1 MARTRGDK
9 DAATKKQGRIKQL
22 RAVFTM
28 TRQGDPKAIWWMLLG
43 GLGVVA
49 AAFLIGLAIGHEIY
63 LTILGIPLGI
73 MAALVIMAR
82 RAEKVA
88 YGRIAGQRGA
98 SLAALQNMRRGWSVE
113 QQPVAVDPRT
123 QDMVFR
129 AVGRG
134 GVVLITE
141 GPLPRVARLAEQERK
156 RVARVVPN
164 VPITV
169 VYTGDDEG
177 QVELRKLSG
186 TLMRMKGT
194 LSKTEVSEVA
204 KRLRAIGGVRPP
216 IPKGI
221 DPLKARPDR
230 RMTRGR

>member
-1 MARTRGDK
+1 MARTRSDK
-9 DAATKKQGRIKQL
+9 DAAAKKQGRIKQL

-28 TRQGDPKAIWWMLLG
+28 TRQGDPKAIWWMLLAAVG
-43 GLGVVA
+43 TVA
-49 AAFLIGLAIGHEIY
+49 AAFVIGLLVGHEIY

-88 YGRIAGQRGA
+88 YGRIAGQPGA
-98 SLAALQNMRRGWSVE
+98 ALAALQNLRRGWSVE

-134 GVVLITE
+134 GVVLVTE
-141 GPLPRVARLAEQERK
+141 GPLNRVSRLAEQERK
-156 RVARVVPN
+156 RITRVVPN
-164 VPITV
+164 VPVTV
-169 VYTGDDEG
+169 VYTGDGEG
-177 QVELRKLSG
+177 QVELRKLSA
-186 TLMRMKGT
+186 TLMRLKGT
-194 LSKTEVSEVA
+194 LTKTEVSEVA

>member
-1 MARTRGDK
+1 
-9 DAATKKQGRIKQL
+9 
-22 RAVFTM
+22 
-28 TRQGDPKAIWWMLLG
+28 
-43 GLGVVA
+43 
-49 AAFLIGLAIGHEIY
+49 
-63 LTILGIPLGI
+63 
-73 MAALVIMAR
+73 
-82 RAEKVA
+82 
-88 YGRIAGQRGA
+88 
-98 SLAALQNMRRGWSVE
+98 
-113 QQPVAVDPRT
+113 
-123 QDMVFR
+123 MVFR

-134 GVVLITE
+134 GVVHNTE
-141 GPLPRVARLAEQERK
+141 GPQPRVARLAEQERK